1 MKRSSQNLV
10 CCSCKSDTRGLKRR
24 ILTVCNGY
32 GGKSAFLDGNVA
44 PSYHLIL
51 FREAV
56 KEDEYTFN
64 LLDDMND
71 KTAEIIYKNAD
82 ADIKINGD
90 KITVKYSKQ
99 RSFIWVKIK

>member
-1 MKRSSQNLV
+1 
-10 CCSCKSDTRGLKRR
+10 
-24 ILTVCNGY
+24 
-32 GGKSAFLDGNVA
+32 
-44 PSYHLIL
+44 
-51 FREAV
+51 
-56 KEDEYTFN
+56 
-64 LLDDMND
+64 MND